1 MLSVLFIL
9 VLVLAVRLI
18 MVFFTKDAPSTEF
31 WAWYIAQATTKGM
44 IMDGR
49 NIHIAGRIF
58 FVVIVWLVASN
69 FI

>member
-1 MLSVLFIL
+1 MLSVLFII
-9 VLVLAVRLI
+9 VFAVRLI

-31 WAWYIAQATTKGM
+31 WAWYIALATTKRM

-58 FVVIVWLVASN
+58 FVVIVWLAASN